1 MPTAATADSSIPASG
16 RLRRW
21 LRHELPQLLLFLGLI
36 LAARSTL
43 ANHYVVPSGS
53 MQHTLEIGDRVVVD
67 MRAYGV
73 RLPLLGTE
81 LIATGQPQRGEV
93 VVFDSPVDGERLIKR
108 VAAVAGDRVRLQDGH
123 LWISGQPLAVDA
135 THEVFGV
142 RQAPL
147 DLDRGGGPDI
157 DALTVPPGQLLM
169 LGDHRGNSADGR
181 YFGLIQ
187 ASSVYGRAVAVYYRR
202 GEGFGWR
209 RL

>member
-1 MPTAATADSSIPASG
+1 MPTAASADLPTPATG

-36 LAARSTL
+36 VAARSSL

-67 MRAYGV
+67 MRAYGL

-81 LIATGQPQRGEV
+81 LMATDTPQRGDV
-93 VVFDSPVDGERLIKR
+93 VVFDSPVDGTRLIKR

-123 LWISGQPLAVDA
+123 LSINGQPLALDA
-135 THEVFGV
+135 AREAFGT
-142 RQAPL
+142 RQVLL
-147 DLDRGGGPDI
+147 DLAQGGGPDI
-157 DALTVPPGQLLM
+157 GGLTVPPGKLLM
-169 LGDHRGNSADGR
+169 LGDHRGDSADGR
-181 YFGLIQ
+181 YFGLVD
-187 ASSVYGRAVAVYYRR
+187 ADTVYGRAVAVYFRK
-202 GEGFGWR
+202 GEGLAWH